1 MHPLQVYSEIGPLK
15 KVLVHRPGGEI
26 ANLTPKWLANLLFDD
41 IPWLPLA
48 IEEHDAFA
56 SVFRANDIEVLYL
69 ADLVAETLDADLEI
83 KYQFIKQFIHEAHV
97 TSETLSEVLFAYLMS
112 FSSTK
117 AMVEK
122 TMAGI
127 KKDEVPNFQ
136 KRTLSDYIRDYP
148 FVTDPMPNLYFTRD
162 PFSIVGNG
170 IVMSKMFTSTRSRES
185 IYGDYI
191 FKYHPYYSKQNLPF
205 YYERSFP
212 STIEG
217 GDILVLNQH
226 LLAVGV
232 SERTHPAG
240 IEKLAKNLFYHHDT
254 SFSTVLAF
262 DIPKSRSFMHLDT
275 IFTQVDYD
283 KFTIHEEL
291 QPAIKVYE
299 VSKDLK
305 RNQKLNIKPLEKPID
320 QILSLYL
327 DRPITLIPCGGT
339 DIISSAREQWSD
351 GANTMAIKPGE
362 VIAYERNH
370 ITNDILD
377 KYGIKVHEIP
387 SSELS
392 RGRGGP
398 RCMSMPFYRDNLPK

>member
-1 MHPLQVYSEIGPLK
+1 MHPLQVKSEIGPLK
-15 KVLVHRPGGEI
+15 KVMVHRPGKEI
-26 ANLTPKWLANLLFDD
+26 ANLTPKWLSNLLFDD

-48 IEEHDAFA
+48 IEEHDIFA
-56 SVFRANDIEVLYL
+56 ATYRAHGVEVVYL
-69 ADLVAETLDADLEI
+69 ADLVAETLDSAPEI
-83 KYQFIKQFIHEAHV
+83 KFQFIKQFIQEAHV
-97 TSETLSEVLFAYLMS
+97 TSETLSGVLFEYLMS

-162 PFSIVGNG
+162 PFSIIGNG
-170 IVMSKMFTSTRSRES
+170 VVISKMYTTTRSRES

-191 FKYHPYYSKQNLPF
+191 FKFHPFYGKQNIPF

-226 LLAVGV
+226 LLAIGV

-240 IEKLAKNLFYHHDT
+240 IEKLAKNLFFYHET

-299 VSKDLK
+299 VTKDLI
-305 RNQKLNIKPLEKPID
+305 RPQKLTIKPIDKPID

-327 DRPITLIPCGGT
+327 DLPITLIPCGGT
-339 DIISSAREQWSD
+339 DVIASAREQWSD
-351 GANTMAIKPGE
+351 GANTVAIKPGE

-377 KYGIKVHEIP
+377 RYGIKVYEIP

-398 RCMSMPFYRDNLPK
+398 RCMSMPFYRENLTK